1 MTVKTMTVT
10 KLRSNIFEVVEAT
23 KINKQITNIML
34 HGEVVAEIRPKKV
47 KKFDWVG
54 YKKILDEASK
64 RLSKYDWS
72 DVLEVRKRSNI
83 RRYKGW

>member
-1 MTVKTMTVT
+1 MTVT